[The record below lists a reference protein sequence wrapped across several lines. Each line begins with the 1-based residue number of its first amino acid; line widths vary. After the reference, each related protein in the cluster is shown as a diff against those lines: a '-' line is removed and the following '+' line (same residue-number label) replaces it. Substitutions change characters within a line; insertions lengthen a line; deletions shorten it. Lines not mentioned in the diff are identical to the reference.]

1 MYDSPLSSHLADEHA
16 AKLRTAADAVDEQ
29 SRRLDLRVDSVHF
42 EGPAGRRF
50 RAAMAERHQRAQRTV
65 HRLQELAARV
75 SGSAAHE

>member
-16 AKLRTAADAVDEQ
+16 ATLRAAADAVDEQ

-50 RAAMAERHQRAQRTV
+50 RAAMAERHHRAQRTV
-65 HRLQELAARV
+65 NRLQQLAERV